1 MAEFWEN
8 VSYKPT
14 TTGEVVHC
22 GGVEYQGIVCSVYC
36 ILRVYS
42 F

>member
-14 TTGEVVHC
+14 TTGEVGALWWC
-22 GGVEYQGIVCSVYC
+22 GISGYC
-36 ILRVYS
+36 MQCALCTEGL
-42 F
+42 